1 MGKKSKTKGSCYE
14 REVAAALRDAGFDA
28 RRTAQ
33 YCGNTG
39 DASDVVGL
47 KCCHIECKRYA
58 NRGFDYEWLK
68 QATHD
73 AAESARKD
81 GADSFNI
88 PVVIHRTDREKS
100 VVTMWLDDFLDMY
113 REYEASV
120 YLDEVKR
127 KV

>member
-1 MGKKSKTKGSCYE
+1 MGKKSKTKGSTYE
-14 REVAAALRDAGFDA
+14 REVAAILREAGFNA

-39 DASDVVGL
+39 EASDVVGL
-47 KCCHIECKRYA
+47 DYCHIECKRYA

-68 QATHD
+68 QATWD
-73 AAESARKD
+73 SAEAAKRRNDEEY
-81 GADSFNI
+81 FI

-120 YLDEVKR
+120 YLDTKHEN
-127 KV
+127 

>member
-1 MGKKSKTKGSCYE
+1 MGKKSKTKGASYE
-14 REVAAALRDAGFDA
+14 REVAAKLREAGFNA

-47 KCCHIECKRYA
+47 DYCHIECKRYA
-58 NRGFDYEWLK
+58 NRGFDYEWLE
-68 QATHD
+68 QATRD
-73 AAESARKD
+73 AAAKKD
-81 GADSFNI
+81 PVI
-88 PVVIHRTDREKS
+88 PIVIHRTDYNKS

-120 YLDEVKR
+120 YLDTSDDKR
-127 KV
+127 